1 MTTGMDTDRRR
12 YRVCTGESGA
22 GLPTASEPSLKS
34 RPAQGRAGNG
44 LFQLH
49 YQGMKL
55 FMIDMGR
62 VMFRPIP
69 VTSYRMPPISAVML
83 RIEASIPRI

>member
-12 YRVCTGESGA
+12 YRVCTGGSGA
-22 GLPTASEPSLKS
+22 GIPTASEQPVTS
-34 RPAQGRAGNG
+34 RVAQGRAGNG
-44 LFQLH
+44 LIELH